1 MKFSTSSSFLFL
13 GLLFRPTVGTSV
25 DDGAAQQQW
34 NQHNTTGIRK
44 MTEDEGEKFYF
55 EYWNFGGLS
64 SSLGMGNAG
73 FDPTAGKKELLPALA
88 LHTGNDS
95 ESFDLAER
103 YSRSARR
110 ALAMLLGRD
119 FKCPTGTVSCTSIGH
134 PDSCCGEND
143 TCEIVKDTGSGTVG
157 CCPAGENCGGTVS
170 SCAQGYTS
178 CPSRIGGGCCIPGY
192 SCVSQG
198 CERHLS

>member
-1 MKFSTSSSFLFL
+1 MKFSTSSPFLFL
-13 GLLFRPTVGTSV
+13 ALLFRPTVGTSV
-25 DDGAAQQQW
+25 DNGAEQQQW
-34 NQHNTTGIRK
+34 NQHNAAGVRK
-44 MTEDEGEKFYF
+44 MTEDESEKFYF
-55 EYWNFGGLS
+55 EYWDFGGGLS
-64 SSLGMGNAG
+64 SPLGNNAS
-73 FDPTAGKKELLPALA
+73 FDSAINGGKKELQPALA
-88 LHTGNDS
+88 LHTGDDS
-95 ESFDLAER
+95 ESFDTSEG

-119 FKCPTGTVSCTSIGH
+119 FKCPTGTVSCTAIGH

-157 CCPAGENCGGTVS
+157 CCPAGENCGGSVG

-178 CPSRIGGGCCIPGY
+178 CPSQLGGGCCIPGY

-198 CERHLS
+198 CE